1 MDIVTQGLL
10 GSAVAISGARKTELK
25 HAAWMGAVAGLLAD
39 ADVLVRSS
47 TDPLL
52 FLEFHRQFSHSLI
65 FIPLGAFIGACSIW
79 LIMRMYKAST
89 IPFGRIYY
97 YAFLGY
103 MLSGVLDAFTSY
115 GTQLLW
121 PFSDV
126 RIAWSLVSIIDP
138 VFSGILLLSLIVSFN
153 TQSLNAVRI
162 GLGLCV
168 LYLGLSFLQS
178 RDVLNT
184 VQKIA
189 AERGHALE
197 RVIVKPSLGNIVLW
211 RTVYLFE
218 GQYYVD
224 SVRSLLEDEFYEGD
238 KVKATNIEQDFS
250 ELDVFS
256 IQYQD
261 ILRFDY
267 FSNGF
272 FAVFPGKDNVIG
284 DIRYSIFPLSVR
296 SLWGIRIDTNTPET
310 HVEFV
315 TFRDSSKEQQ
325 KEFLEMLFGRKLTR
339 Q

>member
-10 GSAVAISGARKTELK
+10 GSAVAMSGARKTELK
-25 HAAWMGAVAGLLAD
+25 HAVWMGAVAGLLAD
-39 ADVLVRSS
+39 ADVLIRSS
-47 TDPLL
+47 TDHLL

-65 FIPLGAFIGACSIW
+65 FIPVGALIGACFIW
-79 LIMRMYKAST
+79 LIMRMNKGNT
-89 IPFGRIYY
+89 IPFARIYY

-103 MLSGVLDAFTSY
+103 MLSGVLDACTSY

-121 PFSDV
+121 PFNDI

-138 VFSGILLLSLIVSFN
+138 VFSGILLLSIIVSFK
-153 TQSLNAVRI
+153 TQSLKIVRI

-168 LYLGLSFLQS
+168 LYLGLSFVQS

-189 AERGHALE
+189 TERGHEIE
-197 RVIVKPSLGNIVLW
+197 RVIVKPSFGNIVLW

-224 SVRSLLEDEFYEGD
+224 AVRSLLENELHEGD
-238 KVKATNIEQDFS
+238 TVKAINIKQDFS
-250 ELDVFS
+250 ELDTAS

-272 FAVFPGKDNVIG
+272 LAAFPEKDNVIG
-284 DIRYSIFPLSVR
+284 DIRYSIFPLSID

-315 TFRDSSKEQQ
+315 TFRESSKEQR
-325 KEFLEMLFGRKLTR
+325 KMFLEMLFGN
-339 Q
+339 

>member
-10 GSAVAISGARKTELK
+10 GSAVAISGARRTELK
-25 HAAWMGAVAGLLAD
+25 HAAWMGGVAGLLAD
-39 ADVLVRSS
+39 ADVLIRSS

-65 FIPLGAFIGACSIW
+65 FIPLGALIGACFIW
-79 LIMRMYKAST
+79 LIMRMYKGNT
-89 IPFGRIYY
+89 ITFARIYY
-97 YAFLGY
+97 YSFLGY

-121 PFSDV
+121 PFSDA

-138 VFSGILLLSLIVSFN
+138 VFSGILLLSLIVSFK
-153 TQSLNAVRI
+153 TRSLNAVRV

-168 LYLGLSFLQS
+168 FYLSVSLVQS
-178 RDVLNT
+178 RDVLNA
-184 VQKIA
+184 VHKIA
-189 AERGHALE
+189 TERGHEIE

-218 GQYYVD
+218 GQYYID

-238 KVKATNIEQDFS
+238 TVKAINIEQDFS
-250 ELDVFS
+250 DLDTASV
-256 IQYQD
+256 QYQD

-272 FAVFPGKDNVIG
+272 LAAFPSKHNVIG

-296 SLWGIRIDTNTPET
+296 SLWGIRIDTNTPGA

-315 TFRDSSKEQQ
+315 TFRENSKEQR
-325 KEFLEMLFGRKLTR
+325 KIFLEMLFGN
-339 Q
+339 